1 MNYISGNNSYPLRA
15 MAAYLLAF
23 ALLICALSKIT
34 ALRHTEA
41 MQQSIAHEVIRLHV
55 LANSDSE
62 EDQQLKLTVKDAIV
76 AYMQEEL
83 QDVTSI
89 ADARMQ
95 ILSLSDSINEIAK
108 KTIAA
113 EGYSYSVTTSL
124 GTSYFPEKTYGDLT
138 FPAGE
143 YEALQ
148 VRIGK
153 SQGHNWWCV
162 LFPTLCFV
170 DETSAVVPEDSKEIL
185 KESLTV
191 EEYNSLLMDEDVD
204 VTYRFAL
211 WDMLSGILSDC
222 TFCDYKL
229 Y

>member
-1 MNYISGNNSYPLRA
+1 MKNYIPVNHSYPLRA
-15 MAAYLLAF
+15 MAAYLLA
-23 ALLICALSKIT
+23 AAVLIFALSKLT

-41 MQQSIAHEVIRLHV
+41 MQQSIAREVIRLHV

-62 EDQQLKLTVKDAIV
+62 EDQQLKLKVKDAIV

-83 QDVTSI
+83 QETSSV
-89 ADARMQ
+89 ADARSQ
-95 ILSLSDSINEIAK
+95 ILSLSGSINEIAE
-108 KTIAA
+108 KTIAE
-113 EGYSYSVTTSL
+113 EGFAYSVTTNL

-148 VRIGK
+148 VCIGK

-170 DETSAVVPEDSKEIL
+170 DEASAVVPEDSKEVL
-185 KESLTV
+185 KDSLTV
-191 EEYNSLLMDEDVD
+191 EEYNSLLTDTDVD
-204 VTYRFAL
+204 VTFRFAF
-211 WDMLSGILSDC
+211 WDIL
-222 TFCDYKL
+222 TK
-229 Y
+229 

>member
-1 MNYISGNNSYPLRA
+1 MKYISKNNSYPLRA

-23 ALLICALSKIT
+23 AVLICALSKIT
-34 ALRHTEA
+34 ALRHAEA
-41 MQQSIAHEVIRLHV
+41 MQHSIAHEVIRLHV

-62 EDQQLKLTVKDAIV
+62 EDQQLKLVVKDAIV

-83 QDVTSI
+83 KDVSSI

-95 ILSLSDSINEIAK
+95 ILALSDSINQIAK

-113 EGYSYSVTTSL
+113 EGYSYSVATSL

-148 VRIGK
+148 VCIGK

-162 LFPTLCFV
+162 LFPTLCFI
-170 DETSAVVPEDSKEIL
+170 DESSAIVPDDSKEIL

-191 EEYNSLLMDEDVD
+191 EEYNSLLMDTDTD

-211 WDMLSGILSDC
+211 WDIL
-222 TFCDYKL
+222 TK
-229 Y
+229 